1 MLNLLFAV
9 YKYSIKLQNSKKKN
23 GFDILATYAN
33 SGWRFHVHWRVISY
47 LQAFDFQ

>member
-9 YKYSIKLQNSKKKN
+9 YKYGIKLQNSKEKKN

-33 SGWRFHVHWRVISY
+33 SG
-47 LQAFDFQ
+47 